1 MWCFRCRTRCIH
13 VPSKANSRI
22 SRAAMLNSVD
32 ESDANRFWG
41 NAQKL
46 IGDIQFSRDVL
57 LVELLNVD
65 VLERHNPH

>member
-1 MWCFRCRTRCIH
+1 
-13 VPSKANSRI
+13 
-22 SRAAMLNSVD
+22 MLNSVD